1 MADTSGNIYGL
12 YRSDRGYFT
21 TGNTANTNL
30 LVYPIQEGAG
40 VQFPDKYL
48 DVPGTANNVYDYTY
62 YNGLYYP
69 TVRMPVDVMASWF
82 TAANLN
88 SLFLYRD
95 PTRGERGYDD
105 LNQIAG
111 DPVFSDGY
119 RAIQLTKAKGAML
132 SVSTRQGDIIRAN
145 LGIMGAGYLNVPWAA
160 VTPPPGKRA
169 AWSDLVVVSGV
180 SGVVD
185 LSLSVDTACQPNA
198 VFGDG
203 TGTGVVEINAGKAR
217 FTLTLMVDAAGTYPQ
232 MGVPIVFT
240 ITPPTVSGAPGVA
253 VTFTLP
259 NPRINQ
265 PDNVEKRARRASQQ
279 FTVVGQSVDGV
290 TPGLTVA

>member
-48 DVPGTANNVYDYTY
+48 DVPGAANNVYDYSY
-62 YNGLYYP
+62 YDGLYYP

-111 DPVFSDGY
+111 DPVFSDGF

-145 LGIMGAGYLNVPWAA
+145 LGIMGAGYLPVPWAA

-169 AWSDLVVVSGV
+169 SWSNLVVISGV

-185 LSLSVDTACQPNA
+185 LSLSVDTACQPTPIC
-198 VFGDG
+198 GDG
-203 TGTGVVEINAGKAR
+203 TGTGVVEINAGKPR
-217 FTLTLMVDAAGTYPQ
+217 FTLTLVVDAAGTYPQ

-240 ITPPTVSGAPGVA
+240 ITPPTVSGAPGVP

-265 PDNVEKRARRASQQ
+265 PDNLEKRPRRASQS
-279 FTVVGQSVDGV
+279 FTVIGQSVDGV
-290 TPGLTVA
+290 TPGLTVQ